1 MSLGMFVEG
10 ESDRTAIPILLE
22 KIGRK
27 PQFCRRLKQG
37 DMANAEILGRHVKVV
52 LSQNR
57 GTDLVLIFLDSECT
71 DPEETKKRVE
81 SCERELNRVKLGAA
95 IRYIVVDHSLE
106 GWLCC
111 DEVALRKVIGQK
123 ATINIKSNPE
133 DDCRPAQL
141 LGGIF
146 KSNGKDF
153 FKTRD
158 NSRIA
163 AAIENPRNIAKKSPT
178 FKYLLNILSL

>member
-1 MSLGMFVEG
+1 MFVEG
-10 ESDRTAIPILLE
+10 ESDRTALPILLE
-22 KIGRK
+22 KLGRE
-27 PQFCRRLKQG
+27 PRFCRRLKQG
-37 DMANAEILGRHVKVV
+37 DIANAEIVGRHMNVV

-71 DPEETKKRVE
+71 DPQETKRKVE
-81 SCERELNRVKLGAA
+81 GCERELNGARRGVA
-95 IRYIVVDHSLE
+95 VRYVVVDHSLE

-111 DEVALRKVIGQK
+111 DEAALRKVIGQQ
-123 ATINIKSNPE
+123 ATINIKGNPE

-141 LGGIF
+141 LGDIF

-158 NSRIA
+158 NPRIA
-163 AAIENPRNIAKKSPT
+163 AAIESPRFIAHKSPT
-178 FKYLLNILSL
+178 FKYLLGILGL